1 MYCNFCGLYVYTRNS
16 AVTVITILV
25 LLGGTFCDVLA
36 GNYGGTF
43 DLPIPANP
51 DDTRGWMDDAI
62 IEVPDHFN
70 ICDIDVAVSLRHTN
84 AVDLQIFLKSPA
96 GTSLCLNMYDFKD
109 FFEGEDYTQTTFDD
123 EAQVPIEQGMP
134 PFTGRFRPKAL
145 DTDNLL
151 KVFDGQDCYGTWR
164 LRIYDAYY
172 HDIGTLDS
180 FELMITVPE
189 PATIIFLTFGIGFT
203 KLLKIRRIR

>member
-1 MYCNFCGLYVYTRNS
+1 VHTRNS
-16 AVTVITILV
+16 IITVIVILI
-25 LLGGTFCDVLA
+25 LSAGTFCEVFA
-36 GNYGGTF
+36 SSIYKYGGTF

-51 DDTRGWMDDAI
+51 DDTRGWMEDAI

-84 AVDLQIFLKSPA
+84 VVDLQIFIQSPDE
-96 GTSLCLNMYDFKD
+96 TSLCLNMYDFKD
-109 FFEGEDYTQTTFDD
+109 FFKGEDYTQTTFDD
-123 EAQVPIEQGMP
+123 EAQIPIEQGRP

-145 DTDNLL
+145 DPNNLL
-151 KVFDGQDCYGTWR
+151 QVFDGQDCYGTWR

-180 FELMITVPE
+180 FEIMVTVPE
-189 PATIIFLTFGIGFT
+189 PATAI
-203 KLLKIRRIR
+203 LLALGTAIVRLLARR